1 MQPFYSRLLV
11 VFAFSWVIATN
22 TVSAQ
27 PIPPGSYQQTCHS
40 IQLNGTTLRAICDG
54 GLPYVETVLRYAN
67 FCNAPIENI
76 QGNLVCPSMAVPS
89 DSPVIP
95 SGPYLSSCRN
105 IQLLGGFY
113 LHAACQGY
121 MNNYVVTVLNL
132 GMCKTISVING
143 QVTGGEIFNMGGKL
157 MCY

>member
-1 MQPFYSRLLV
+1 MKPFLSRLFT
-11 VFAFSWVIATN
+11 VFTFSWVIATN
-22 TVSAQ
+22 TTSAQ

-40 IQLNGTTLRAICDG
+40 IQLEGTTLRAICDG
-54 GLPYVETVLRYAN
+54 GPPYLFTSLSNATS
-67 FCNAPIENI
+67 CNAPIENI
-76 QGNLVCPSMAVPS
+76 QGNLVCPSMAVAPE
-89 DSPVIP
+89 SPVIP

-113 LHAACQGY
+113 LHAVCRGY

-132 GMCKTISVING
+132 GMCKEISVMNG